1 MQQIKLC
8 PECKA
13 PEQITR
19 DHLWLNS
26 GVIVHKANQ
35 ATRLAFIECE
45 NLDPLFKGIGEIIG
59 MPIDR
64 MVIDIARR
72 AAAIYLG
79 NQIPPQVRDMIRKQ
93 ELELEPIIDT
103 MIVTSRL
110 FGLGKYELVDIR
122 SEGDEGDYNISR
134 ISEPF
139 SLLICAGTI
148 AGSRQALSGRPAAV
162 SYKEVSPG
170 VYNIKASAGE
180 HSEELKERLHFKE
193 YHHRDGDIELERCAT
208 CGGPKALSGF
218 RWHLDRGVIINTH
231 TTRRMALLG
240 PANLDPIFNVLE
252 EELGETIP
260 RVVVEAQR
268 RFVKTG
274 FYSISDVSDEG
285 DFRDQLALRGLGDL
299 RDIKMGSK
307 GLRMHIDNAAVHL
320 MIVGLAQGF
329 FEMAFDV
336 DSQVE
341 WELSEKGD
349 LELEVTPQVIMETAG
364 A

>member
-1 MQQIKLC
+1 MQRIKLC

-13 PEQITR
+13 PEQVTR

-35 ATRLAFIECE
+35 ATRLAFIESE

-59 MPIDR
+59 MPIDN

-79 NQIPPQVRDMIRKQ
+79 NQIPPKVKDAIRKR
-93 ELELEPIIDT
+93 ELGLDSFIDA

-122 SEGDEGDYNISR
+122 TEGDEGDYNISR
-134 ISEPF
+134 IAEPF
-139 SLLICAGTI
+139 SLLIGAGTI
-148 AGSRQALSGRPAAV
+148 AGSRQALSGRPAVV

-170 VYNIKASAGE
+170 VYDIRASEGE
-180 HSEELKERLHFKE
+180 RPEELKERLHFKE

-218 RWHLDRGVIINTH
+218 KWHLDRGVIINVH

-240 PANLDPIFNVLE
+240 PANLDPIFDVLE

-260 RVVVEAQR
+260 RAVVEAQK
-268 RFVKTG
+268 RFVKSG
-274 FYSISDVSDEG
+274 FYSIEEVSDEG
-285 DFRDQLALRGLGDL
+285 DFRPQLALRGLGDL
-299 RDIKMGSK
+299 REIKMGAK
-307 GLRMHIDNAAVHL
+307 CLRMRIDNAAVHL
-320 MIVGLAQGF
+320 MIVGLAQGL
-329 FEMAFDV
+329 FEMALGV
-336 DSQVE
+336 DSNVE
-341 WELSEKGD
+341 WELSGDGD
-349 LELEVTPQVIMETAG
+349 LELEVTPQIITETVDA
-364 A
+364 

>member
-13 PEQITR
+13 PEQITG

-26 GVIVHKANQ
+26 GVIVHKASQ
-35 ATRLAFIECE
+35 TSRMAFIECG

-59 MPIDR
+59 MPIDH
-64 MVIDIARR
+64 MVTDIARR
-72 AAAIYLG
+72 TAAIYLS
-79 NQIPPQVRDMIRKQ
+79 NQIPSHVRDAIRKQ
-93 ELELEPIIDT
+93 ESGLDSIIDA
-103 MIVTSRL
+103 MIVTSKL

-122 SEGDEGDYNISR
+122 TEGDEGDYNITR
-134 ISEPF
+134 IAEPY
-139 SLLICAGTI
+139 SLLIGVGTI

-170 VYNIKASAGE
+170 VYDVKASAGE
-180 HSEELKERLHFKE
+180 LPEELEERMHFKE
-193 YHHRDGDIELERCAT
+193 YHHRSGDIELEKCAT

-218 RWHLDRGVIINTH
+218 KWHLDRGVIINTH

-240 PANLDPIFNVLE
+240 PANLDPIFDVLE

-260 RVVVEAQR
+260 RTVVEAQK
-268 RFVKTG
+268 RFVKSG
-274 FYSISDVSDEG
+274 FYSIEEVGDEG
-285 DFRDQLALRGLGDL
+285 DFRTQLALRGLGDL
-299 RDIKMGSK
+299 QEIKIGAK
-307 GLRMHIDNAAVHL
+307 GLHMHIDNAAVHL
-320 MIVGLAQGF
+320 MIVGLAQGL

-341 WELSEKGD
+341 WELSEEGD
-349 LELEVTPQVIMETAG
+349 LEVAVVPRRIKDTA
-364 A
+364 AL